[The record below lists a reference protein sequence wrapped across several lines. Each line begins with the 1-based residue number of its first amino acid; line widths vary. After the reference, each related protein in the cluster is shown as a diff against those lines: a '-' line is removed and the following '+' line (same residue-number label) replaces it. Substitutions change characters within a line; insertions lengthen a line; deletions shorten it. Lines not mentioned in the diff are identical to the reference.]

1 MARVGADSE
10 LTFSLLRFAKLSSGV
25 TNSALSKTPGIAQ
38 TAIGS
43 LISKLQS
50 KTMRIHSLHNLQYR
64 LLFLVSYQSDTSS

>member
-1 MARVGADSE
+1 MTGVGTDSE

-25 TNSALSKTPGIAQ
+25 TNSALSKTPGTAQ

-50 KTMRIHSLHNLQYR
+50 ETMRIHS
-64 LLFLVSYQSDTSS
+64 